1 MTSEYRISYI
11 VKREIREGE
20 KMARKE
26 IVVKENHWAIS
37 EASKSYLD
45 RIYDDLDDIRK
56 SFIRLGFHLAEI
68 QKCEYYKSA
77 GYPDFYE
84 FCEYNY
90 ALSRSSVQRYI
101 LVWYKFA
108 DYDPVSSSRKMW
120 ISEKYEAFNFSQL
133 VEMASMEHIENIK
146 PEMTV
151 KEIREFKKNLSK
163 SKSLTDCALSLR
175 KICDKVQGNLPDVA
189 QDDIE
194 DQLDNLPDVAPEKCR
209 FDESYLCKIEA
220 IIKKHFMKNGDI
232 VGCAGCCQ
240 CCTDR
245 NVCEYVCDAVKNQK
259 CDVAQKETVS
269 DESEI
274 DMQRDRLLEQLDR
287 VRKAIDSSSMVLTL
301 MQMQN
306 ISDEMNVLQGMIMYL
321 H

>member
-1 MTSEYRISYI
+1 
-11 VKREIREGE
+11 
-20 KMARKE
+20 MARKE
-26 IVVKENHWAIS
+26 IILKVNHLIINKDR
-37 EASKSYLD
+37 KSYLD
-45 RIYDDLDDIRK
+45 RIYDDLDEIRK

-68 QKCEYYKSA
+68 QRCEYYKAA

-108 DYDPVSSSRKMW
+108 DYDSNSSSRKMW

-133 VEMASMEHIENIK
+133 VEMASMEHPEEIK

-151 KEIREFKKNLSK
+151 KEIREYKKNLLK
-163 SKSLTDCALSLR
+163 SKSLTDCALSLQ

-189 QDDIE
+189 QKEI
-194 DQLDNLPDVAPEKCR
+194 VS
-209 FDESYLCKIEA
+209 DESEID
-220 IIKKHFMKNGDI
+220 MDQGDLP
-232 VGCAGCCQ
+232 
-240 CCTDR
+240 
-245 NVCEYVCDAVKNQK
+245 
-259 CDVAQKETVS
+259 DVAQKEAVL

-274 DMQRDRLLEQLDR
+274 DMQRDNMLEQLDR
-287 VRKAIDSSSMVLTL
+287 VQKAIDSFSMFLTL
-301 MQMQN
+301 DQIQN
-306 ISDEMNVLQGMIMYL
+306 ISDEMNVLQCMIQLL